1 MPVAGVM
8 DCVAGVDEP
17 ALGTLYLSF
26 LAAAHLSRCLRGP
39 LLVSYTRGHGHGH
52 LKQGRM

>member
-52 LKQGRM
+52 LKQRRM